1 MGAARYPRQEGGT
14 PPAEA
19 ERTAKTPRQRIGADR
34 YVTAE
39 RFYCQHCGEYSIVVP
54 TDAPRDSVV
63 ECRRCKRREK
73 LMRVIDDMA
82 RHRLK
87 PKPAS
92 I

>member
-1 MGAARYPRQEGGT
+1 VARYPRQESGDHPT
-14 PPAEA
+14 EA
-19 ERTAKTPRQRIGADR
+19 ERIEKTIRKRIGADR

-39 RFYCQHCGEYSIVVP
+39 RFYCKHCGEYSIVVP
-54 TDAPRDSVV
+54 TDAPRDSLV

-73 LMRVIDDMA
+73 LTVVIADMS